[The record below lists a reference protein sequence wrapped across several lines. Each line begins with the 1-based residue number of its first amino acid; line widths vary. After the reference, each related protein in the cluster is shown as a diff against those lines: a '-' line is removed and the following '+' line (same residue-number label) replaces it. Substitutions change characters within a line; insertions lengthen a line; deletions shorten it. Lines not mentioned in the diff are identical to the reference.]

1 MAKLKERIVESVD
14 AIYSAS
20 NALRGSDFGR
30 IYFWQEVSCL
40 ADAKLKES
48 WEQAQK
54 TGIPADD
61 ELRALPMGDHVVD
74 EDKRF
79 TLVAKV
85 SKPRELFD
93 LDMFIAA
100 VAKKH
105 KLDPVALKALADQSK
120 KATKPSLSK
129 KVLEA

>member
-20 NALRGSDFGR
+20 NALRSSEFGR
-30 IYFWQEVSCL
+30 IYFWQEVSSL

-54 TGIPADD
+54 TGIPSDD
-61 ELRALPMGDHVVD
+61 ELRAMPVGDHVVD

-79 TLVAKV
+79 TLVVKI
-85 SKPRELFD
+85 SKPRESFD

-100 VAKKH
+100 LVKKH
-105 KLDPVALKALADQSK
+105 KLDPVELRALADRSK
-120 KATKPSLSK
+120 KTTKPSLSK